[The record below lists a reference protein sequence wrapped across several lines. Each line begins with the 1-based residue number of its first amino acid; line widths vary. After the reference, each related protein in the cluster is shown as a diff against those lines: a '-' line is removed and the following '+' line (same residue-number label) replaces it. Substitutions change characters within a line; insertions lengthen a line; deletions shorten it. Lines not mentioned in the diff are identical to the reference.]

1 MAGRRCIYMF
11 ASRNL
16 LALERAKDAEREVC
30 REGIGRE
37 GRPGR
42 GVVPA
47 AAAARLLPCRG
58 FKVSSIPRKQSG
70 TYTSSWSYFEK
81 KICLYGTGS

>member
-30 REGIGRE
+30 REGKGGDRKR
-37 GRPGR
+37 GPAGPG
-42 GVVPA
+42 G
-47 AAAARLLPCRG
+47 G
-58 FKVSSIPRKQSG
+58 
-70 TYTSSWSYFEK
+70 TSS
-81 KICLYGTGS
+81 CCR